1 MKNYVGIDLGTTN
14 SVIASCDG
22 LTPLTWKGPEQND
35 ITPSA
40 IYIDKRGVK
49 YVGVRAY
56 SMSLREPENS
66 AVLFKRLMGTSTQIH
81 FAASGVS
88 NSPEECSAEIL
99 RALFGYLSAD
109 IRNDHDIGTVITV
122 PAAFNQM
129 QKSAT
134 MEASNMAGIGK
145 VALMQEPV
153 AAVMSVM
160 RVRRNDGM
168 FLVYDLGG
176 GTLDIAVA
184 ESMGGRVNLL
194 AHGGIAMCGG
204 RDFDRAIFD
213 NIVRPWLFSHFSLP
227 EEFQTDPLY
236 KTLTRWALAA
246 SENAKIAL
254 SSIREAMISLSMA
267 DVPNPILDREKEEIY
282 FDIPLRRE
290 AYDALIADRLKS
302 SINAARDTLSS
313 AGLSTNDIDSIVFI
327 GGPTNYEPLRNQ
339 VASELGIRGLLE
351 VNPMTAVAE
360 GASLFAE
367 SIDWEARTRSRK
379 TLRGHIASSE
389 ELNLSFNYNA
399 RTSDSRARIIA
410 RITEEVPVGCEF
422 QADSMD
428 TGWTSGRVKLKD
440 GVTIET
446 PLTNEGLNTFKM
458 TVFDSRGGQIKLE
471 NNTVVVM
478 RAAATIGA
486 IPASHSVGVEVL
498 EKLGGK
504 SALEYLVRKGDALPK
519 KGHKS
524 FKAAEPLTAG
534 SSGSL
539 NFKLWEGEIKDP
551 LTDNRP
557 IGVFKISG
565 ADFDEGV
572 IPAGAELECDYEIL
586 DSGHIDVRFSV
597 PSIGGTFRSNKN
609 FYSRQEGQVDYMSA
623 SSSIISNG
631 RKTLSRIH
639 EIKLIVDDP
648 RLVDARKK
656 IESVVAINP
665 ASADVESIQEADE
678 DIRMAKQLI
687 SQVREAHLRDIRN
700 LDLNKAVSTFENE
713 LRKYASPPE
722 AADFDNLAETARRS
736 IDRDDS
742 DFELYLGKLES
753 MNFSIQWRQ
762 DWFIVEV
769 FKRWTGI
776 PQIFSDRR
784 RFDELVVTGERCVS
798 EGATEKLRNVML
810 ELLKLIPGVGPDIS
824 MSDVTNIIRG

>member
-14 SVIASCDG
+14 SVISSCDG
-22 LTPLTWKGPEQND
+22 FTSRIWKGPEQND

-40 IYIDKRGVK
+40 IYMDKKGAK

-56 SMSLREPENS
+56 SMSLRDPENS
-66 AVLFKRLMGTSTQIH
+66 AVLFKRLMGTNTQIH
-81 FAASGVS
+81 FASSGTES
-88 NSPEECSAEIL
+88 TPEECSAELL
-99 RALFGYLSAD
+99 RALFGYLPAE
-109 IRNDHDIGTVITV
+109 IRNDPDIGAVITV

-160 RVRRNDGM
+160 RVRKNDGM
-168 FLVYDLGG
+168 FLIYDLGG

-213 NIVRPWLFSHFSLP
+213 NIVRPWLFTHFSLP
-227 EEFQTDPLY
+227 EEFQADPAY
-236 KTLTRWALAA
+236 KTLTRWAMAA
-246 SENAKIAL
+246 SENAKIAI
-254 SSIREAMISLSMA
+254 SSVREAMISLSVA
-267 DVPNPILDREKEEIY
+267 DVPDPILDRDKEEIY

-290 AYDALIADRLKS
+290 AYEELISDRIAS
-302 SINAARDTLSS
+302 SVNAARDTLTS
-313 AGLSTNDIDSIVFI
+313 AGLTPEDIDSVVFI
-327 GGPTNYEPLRNQ
+327 GGPTNYEPMRNR
-339 VASELGIRGLLE
+339 VAAELGIRGSNG

-360 GASLFAE
+360 GASLYAE
-367 SIDWEARTRSRK
+367 SIDWNARTRSRK
-379 TLRGHIASSE
+379 TTRGHIASSE
-389 ELNLSFNYNA
+389 KLNLSFNYNA
-399 RTSDSRARIIA
+399 RTSDAKAKIVA
-410 RITEEVPVGCEF
+410 KITDDAPSGCEF
-422 QADSMD
+422 QADSVD
-428 TGWTSGRVKLKD
+428 TGWTSGRMKLAD
-440 GVTIET
+440 GVAIEV
-446 PLTNEGLNTFKM
+446 PLPNEGENKYKM
-458 TVFDSRGGQIKLE
+458 TVFDARGGQIKLE
-471 NNTVVVM
+471 SNAVVIM
-478 RAAATIGA
+478 KSAATIGA

-504 SALEYLVRKGDALPK
+504 SALEYLARKGDALPV
-519 KGHKS
+519 KGRKS
-524 FKAAEPLTAG
+524 FKAAEPLAAG

-565 ADFDEGV
+565 ADFDEGA

-586 DSGHIDVRFSV
+586 DSGHIDVHFSV
-597 PSIGGTFRSNKN
+597 PSIGGTFHSNKN
-609 FYSRQEGQVDYMSA
+609 FYSRQEGQVDYSSSA
-623 SSSIISNG
+623 SSVISNG

-639 EIKLIVDDP
+639 EIKLTVDDP

-656 IESVVAINP
+656 VEAVVAINP
-665 ASADVESIQEADE
+665 TNADVESIQVADE
-678 DIRMAKQLI
+678 DIRIAKQIL
-687 SQVREAHLRDIRN
+687 SQVREEHLRDIRN

-713 LRKYASPPE
+713 LRKYATPAE
-722 AADFDNLAETARRS
+722 AADFDNLAVTAKRS

-742 DFELYLGKLES
+742 DFELYLSKLES
-753 MNFSIQWRQ
+753 TNFGIQWRQ

-784 RFDELVVTGERCVS
+784 RFDELVVEGERFIS
-798 EGATEKLRNVML
+798 EGATEKLRNVMM
-810 ELLKLIPGVGPDIS
+810 ELLKLIPGVGPDIN